1 MREAIAAKVTKPV
14 DANKP
19 ATKKVD
25 PNVGHT
31 TQDTGS
37 VADTNPTLAPSRA
50 VKADIAKKQ
59 DRELAPRPKV
69 VHPYTTRPYAM
80 HEDGGAGGGAVG
92 IGAPTSIMAIG
103 NGDPGHT
110 TNASD
115 NYSMQKY
122 RASVK
127 SKMQRRKKP
136 VL

>member
-1 MREAIAAKVTKPV
+1 MREEIAAKVTKPV
-14 DANKP
+14 NAMKP

-50 VKADIAKKQ
+50 VKADVAKKQ
-59 DRELAPRPKV
+59 DRELAPRPNV

-103 NGDPGHT
+103 NGNPGNTTDP
-110 TNASD
+110 SS

-122 RASVK
+122 RARIK
-127 SKMQRRKKP
+127 KGMLRRKKP
-136 VL
+136 IL